1 MPESK
6 KWMGPP
12 VREKTP
18 GDIERERIADEYD
31 RRNKRGIY
39 AECDDPDSPEYF
51 LDEDERRE
59 LYAGRE
65 KNSQLDRATAA
76 REAIYAKHSPLP
88 EPEENP
94 FDDRPAPQAAI
105 EDFLARHPEISDKA
119 WAEMNSPDFYL
130 HAPDVAE
137 LQARIMASGSKED
150 MDKVLQRALDGY
162 ETFKTQQARKA
173 AFDAIARDRFANR
186 CKP

>member
-1 MPESK
+1 MTEPRK
-6 KWMGPP
+6 QPGPP
-12 VREKTP
+12 VREMSFQ
-18 GDIERERIADEYD
+18 DRERQRIADEYD

-137 LQARIMASGSKED
+137 LQARIMASGSRED

-173 AFDAIARDRFANR
+173 AFDAIARDRFGNR